1 MIRTEARGSTGAGTQ
16 RPYAAYID
24 RTGAFQ
30 FSWGKR
36 RSAWHIRQIL
46 ILAAILHDLFDL
58 QMR

>member
-1 MIRTEARGSTGAGTQ
+1 MGAGTQ

-24 RTGAFQ
+24 CTGAFQ